1 MRGRNGD
8 PMRIKLHWRQ
18 PCRERVA
25 QAAYFLPS
33 FSALFFDFVFFFSRC
48 KTSSSLFFWVSYLN
62 LVWYKKVQSMETT
75 TIKNTSSYF
84 IKIYYIIQEEI
95 NKIVQRELQL
105 GDRATAAV
113 GGESLSLSFMN
124 QTFALIYILIYILF
138 VLVCTCNIEF
148 A

>member
-1 MRGRNGD
+1 
-8 PMRIKLHWRQ
+8 
-18 PCRERVA
+18 
-25 QAAYFLPS
+25 
-33 FSALFFDFVFFFSRC
+33 
-48 KTSSSLFFWVSYLN
+48 
-62 LVWYKKVQSMETT
+62 METT

-84 IKIYYIIQEEI
+84 IKIYYYIIQEEI

-124 QTFALIYILIYILF
+124 QTFALINILIYILF